1 MYRLITFGT
10 TTLEYYNQVDG
21 IGSGETPTQF
31 QALPEGGALDL
42 FGSQQKHPGVVEY
55 TKSLR
60 LQAATKTALTNLYL
74 GLLQMRGKRDMLYRK
89 TVGSNLTHWK
99 YARLVQVNAKRDYDQ
114 AQYKLIQDVDLR
126 FVSQET
132 FWHGTAVGWT
142 LDSGYYLNASL
153 SLDTGNSISLTG
165 TPQTFTL
172 TLGSAADAGRAPTRA
187 IVMTINPGNVANP
200 LMSVVITRTGGE
212 TIRYNGQL
220 ATGDILVINT
230 GTMQITKN
238 GVDAYNDLVLSP
250 TADLASWFTLLPG
263 ANEITMSWTGGGSGR
278 EIDFVYTEDWY

>member
-74 GLLQMRGKRDMLYRK
+74 GLLQLRGKRDMLYRK

-99 YARLVQVNAKRDYDQ
+99 YARLVQVNASRDFDQ
-114 AQYKLIQDVDLR
+114 AKFKLIQDVDLR
-126 FVSQET
+126 FEAQEA

-142 LDSGYYLNASL
+142 LDSGYYFDAGL
-153 SLDTGNSISLTG
+153 SLDTGNSQTLVTS
-165 TPQTFTL
+165 PKTFTL
-172 TLGSAADAGRAPTRA
+172 TLGSASDAGRAPTRA
-187 IVMTINPGNVANP
+187 IIMTINPGNAT
-200 LMSVVITRTGGE
+200 MSNITITRTGGE
-212 TIRYNGQL
+212 SILFSGSL
-220 ATGDILVINT
+220 AAGELLVIDT
-230 GTMQITKN
+230 GSMQVTKS
-238 GVDAYNDLVLSP
+238 GVDAYSSLTFTP
-250 TADLASWFTLLPG
+250 TADLATWFSLMPG
-263 ANEITMSWTGGGSGR
+263 ANAMSVSWTGGGTGA
-278 EIDFVYTEDWY
+278 EIDFVYTECWY

>member
-55 TKSLR
+55 SKSLR

-74 GLLQMRGKRDMLYRK
+74 GLLQLRGKRDMLYRK

-99 YARLVQVNAKRDYDQ
+99 YARLVQVTASRDFDQ
-114 AQYKLIQDVDLR
+114 AKFKLIQDVDLR
-126 FVSQET
+126 FASQET

-142 LDSGYYLNASL
+142 LDSGYYLNAGL
-153 SLDTGNSISLTG
+153 SLDTGNSQTLT
-165 TPQTFTL
+165 TSPKTFTL
-172 TLGSAADAGRAPTRA
+172 TLGSASDAGRAPTRA
-187 IVMTINPGNVANP
+187 IIMTINPGNASMRN
-200 LMSVVITRTGGE
+200 ITIARTGGE
-212 TIRYNGQL
+212 SLYYSGSL
-220 ATGDILVINT
+220 ASGELLVINT
-230 GTMQITKN
+230 GSMQVMKS
-238 GVDAYNDLVLSP
+238 GVDAYSNLTFTP
-250 TADLASWFTLLPG
+250 TADLATWFSLLPG
-263 ANEITMSWTGGGSGR
+263 ANAMSVSWTGGGTGA